1 MWKTDL
7 TLPARTAKPRA
18 RGLTIVIDTGLPA
31 HYFQDAIESAGK
43 YIDLVKFGWGTSLI
57 SDQLEQK
64 IACLQRTGIGYF
76 FGGTLFE
83 KFFSQRKSA
92 SYVAYCRRFGCR
104 FVEISNGTIA
114 LANDEKARV
123 IADFAREFTVL
134 SEVGYKNS
142 EASQRLHPA
151 KWIEYIQQD
160 LAAGASKV
168 ITEARESGTSGIC
181 RPDGELRYGLIEEIL
196 ESPIDADNL
205 IFEAPNK
212 TLQTHF
218 IRRLG
223 TNANLANVAI
233 TDVIPLETLRL
244 GLRSDT
250 LLVFDEDLPAEDVS
264 EDVRMEASGVE
275 SLLNGGTYAR

>member
-1 MWKTDL
+1 MQVTDL
-7 TLPARTAKPRA
+7 VLPARTAKPRA

-31 HYFQDAIESAGK
+31 HYFQDAVESASR
-43 YIDLVKFGWGTSLI
+43 YIDLVKFGWGTSVI

-64 IACLQRTGIGYF
+64 IACLQQHDIGYF

-83 KFFSQRKSA
+83 KFYSQRKISA
-92 SYVAYCRRFGCR
+92 YVAYCQRFACR
-104 FVEISNGTIA
+104 YIEISNGTIA
-114 LANDEKARV
+114 LTNADKARV

-134 SEVGYKNS
+134 SEVGYKNT

-160 LAAGASKV
+160 LAAGARKV

-196 ESPIDADNL
+196 QSSIDADDL

-218 IRRLG
+218 IRRIG
-223 TNANLANVAI
+223 ANVNLANVALG
-233 TDVIPLETLRL
+233 DVIPLETLRL

-250 LLVFDEDLPAEDVS
+250 LLDFEDMPGDNS
-264 EDVRMEASGVE
+264 ESLNGVK
-275 SLLNGGTYAR
+275 SLLNGEAYAR

>member
-1 MWKTDL
+1 MWNTDL
-7 TLPARTAKPRA
+7 VLPSRTAKPRA

-31 HYFQDAIESAGK
+31 HYFQDAIESAGG

-57 SDQLEQK
+57 SDHLEQK
-64 IACLQRTGIGYF
+64 IACLQEHGIAYF

-83 KFFSQRKSA
+83 KFHSQRKTA
-92 SYVAYCRRFGCR
+92 AYVDYCRRFACR
-104 FVEISNGTIA
+104 YVEISNGTIA
-114 LANDEKARV
+114 LSNDDKARV

-160 LAAGASKV
+160 LDAGASKV

-196 ESPIDADNL
+196 ESPVDEDDL

-212 TLQTHF
+212 TLQTYF

-223 TNANLANVAI
+223 ANANLANVAMS
-233 TDVIPLETLRL
+233 DVIPLETLRL

-250 LLVFDEDLPAEDVS
+250 LLVFDEDLPDE
-264 EDVRMEASGVE
+264 SGDSVG
-275 SLLNGGTYAR
+275 SLLNGGGAYAR